1 MIWSGPVAEKTKGL
15 AVKNPVFLR
24 VKRGSDDTKWQERT
38 GHSVQDGRMDI
49 VRPQCNSLLLMFN
62 VFCLSRRARPIN
74 LATKNKSC
82 FRSCLL
88 RNGDVFF
95 ATKIITKV
103 SLKFH
108 VFWWMFNVKR
118 LHWLWIR
125 TFKKFKRFGPFSL
138 LQSKLLVVNSCG
150 EDIFTLESPI
160 LCTRFL
166 IDQARYV
173 NRIDNVYDIEDPERI
188 FKQSFYLFK

>member
-15 AVKNPVFLR
+15 AVKNPVLLR
-24 VKRGSDDTKWQERT
+24 VKRGSDDTKWQDRT

-125 TFKKFKRFGPFSL
+125 TFKKFKGFGPFSL
-138 LQSKLLVVNSCG
+138 LQSKLLVVKSLRRRHFYFGKSNS
-150 EDIFTLESPI
+150 LHS
-160 LCTRFL
+160 FL
-166 IDQARYV
+166 IAQARYV

-188 FKQSFYLFK
+188 FRQSF